1 MVSLIPSVYHLMQ
14 SLSLAIFVLYLTLLR
29 INYGQSKGS
38 MRLAFAYVPGGGG
51 VFLVSWF
58 LRTLLRNRFCGSIE
72 LGTSCGR
79 RSTVLCSSARGRRRA
94 WSVAGVPGDELRM
107 V

>member
-1 MVSLIPSVYHLMQ
+1 
-14 SLSLAIFVLYLTLLR
+14 
-29 INYGQSKGS
+29 
-38 MRLAFAYVPGGGG
+38 MRLAFAYVPDGGG

-72 LGTSCGR
+72 LGMSCGR
-79 RSTVLCSSARGRRRA
+79 RLTVLCSSARGRRRA
-94 WSVAGVPGDELRM
+94 WSVAGVHGDELRM